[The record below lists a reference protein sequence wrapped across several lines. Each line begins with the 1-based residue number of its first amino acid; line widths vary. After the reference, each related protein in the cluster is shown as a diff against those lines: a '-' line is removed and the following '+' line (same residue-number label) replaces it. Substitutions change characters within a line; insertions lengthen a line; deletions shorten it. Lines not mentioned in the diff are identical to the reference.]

1 MRTTAG
7 TGVHEHARTFPRHL
21 RVAPAARQFVRQAVA
36 GHPAAEDAA
45 LLAAELIANSLAHA
59 CDATTVTVTVA
70 VSEALIRV
78 DVRDDGHPR
87 HPAHAPG
94 QPGRRGRPR
103 VPAHQPDRT
112 AVGLHPRTGRL
123 MLLGRDH
130 QPSHLIKVPGRPKRE
145 ISVIEAPSARRL
157 LIGAA
162 LRRYRENLG
171 FILDD
176 AARVLECDRSKISRI
191 ETGQRG
197 IRPKELRELLTE
209 YGVGEQ
215 EQHTLTAI
223 AQSRNGS
230 NWQRHGNALP
240 GPYHEYLALE
250 QAASDIF
257 IYDPQHIPDLLQTP
271 KYTQASA
278 TGSPSIRDDAGLTLF
293 RQHFVRE
300 RRIRLTALIG
310 EAALRQAHDDPGVVR
325 DQLRVLADVGGRTAV
340 YVLPSHCVPS
350 SSGPATILRF
360 AAVPGLGAVY
370 LPGLSGGA
378 CLTGQQDIANHTKAF
393 EQLRT
398 SALPPA
404 ASARLIREIAAA

>member
-1 MRTTAG
+1 
-7 TGVHEHARTFPRHL
+7 
-21 RVAPAARQFVRQAVA
+21 
-36 GHPAAEDAA
+36 
-45 LLAAELIANSLAHA
+45 
-59 CDATTVTVTVA
+59 VT
-70 VSEALIRV
+70 
-78 DVRDDGHPR
+78 
-87 HPAHAPG
+87 
-94 QPGRRGRPR
+94 
-103 VPAHQPDRT
+103 
-112 AVGLHPRTGRL
+112 
-123 MLLGRDH
+123 
-130 QPSHLIKVPGRPKRE
+130 
-145 ISVIEAPSARRL
+145 EAPSARRL
-157 LIGAA
+157 LIGTA
-162 LRRYRENLG
+162 LRRYREDLG

-191 ETGQRG
+191 ETGHRG

-209 YGVGEQ
+209 YGVGDQ
-215 EQHTLTAI
+215 EQGTLTAI
-223 AQSRNGS
+223 AQAGSRR
-230 NWQRHGNALP
+230 WQRHGDTLP

-271 KYTQASA
+271 QYAQASA
-278 TGSPSIRDDAGLTLF
+278 TGSPSLQDDAELTLS

-310 EAALRQAHDDPGVVR
+310 ETALRQAHDDPPVMR
-325 DQLRVLADVGGRTAV
+325 DQLRALAAASGRAVV
-340 YVLPSHCVPS
+340 YVLPTRCVPP

-378 CLTGQQDIANHTKAF
+378 CLTGRQDIASHTKAF

>member
-1 MRTTAG
+1 M
-7 TGVHEHARTFPRHL
+7 
-21 RVAPAARQFVRQAVA
+21 
-36 GHPAAEDAA
+36 
-45 LLAAELIANSLAHA
+45 
-59 CDATTVTVTVA
+59 
-70 VSEALIRV
+70 
-78 DVRDDGHPR
+78 
-87 HPAHAPG
+87 
-94 QPGRRGRPR
+94 
-103 VPAHQPDRT
+103 
-112 AVGLHPRTGRL
+112 
-123 MLLGRDH
+123 
-130 QPSHLIKVPGRPKRE
+130 
-145 ISVIEAPSARRL
+145 IEAPSARRL

-162 LRRYRENLG
+162 LRRYREDLG

-215 EQHTLTAI
+215 EQSTLTAI
-223 AQSRNGS
+223 ARAGS
-230 NWQRHGNALP
+230 GGSWQRRSDALP
-240 GPYHEYLALE
+240 GPYREYLALE

-271 KYTQASA
+271 QYAQASA
-278 TGSPSIRDDAGLTLF
+278 TGSPSVQDDTELTLS

-310 EAALRQAHDDPGVVR
+310 EAALRQAHGDPEVMR
-325 DQLRVLADVGGRTAV
+325 DQLRALAAVGGRAVV
-340 YVLPSHCVPS
+340 YVLPSRCVPP

-378 CLTGQQDIANHTKAF
+378 CLTGQQDIASHTKAF
-393 EQLRT
+393 EQLRA